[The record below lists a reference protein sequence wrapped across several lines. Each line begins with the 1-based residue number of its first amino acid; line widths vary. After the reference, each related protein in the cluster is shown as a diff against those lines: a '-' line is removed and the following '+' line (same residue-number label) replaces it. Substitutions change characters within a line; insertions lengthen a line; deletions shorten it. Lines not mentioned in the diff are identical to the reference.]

1 MLTDFY
7 GNQLTTSTGLARDSY
22 DIGLRA
28 FLSANYGAQ
37 EAFSQA
43 IEADPNFTLAY
54 LGLARAF
61 MSSGQLADAKA
72 VLGKAKNLLEGS
84 TDREKSHFFCCELIL
99 SGEAKKARVAVQN
112 HVSEW
117 SRDAMIAQMSTS
129 VFGLIGFS
137 GQAGRETD
145 LLEYTAKLLP
155 HYGEDWWM
163 ISMHAISLCE
173 TGQTLKS
180 MQLMERALNLNPRNA
195 NAAHFFAHIL
205 YEENE
210 VSAGRDYLAAWM
222 PNYDHR
228 SLLHGHLSWHQALWA
243 LHDGDENS
251 MWDIV
256 DNSVSQEKGS
266 SLPINALTDT
276 ASIYYRAE
284 LAGIKVSTERWLKLS
299 EYAAEKFPTM
309 GQSFA
314 DIHAALA
321 HAMAGNEEYLSKLI
335 YGNSG
340 FAGDIV
346 PAVAKAWQAI
356 SANKWDK
363 AREELEP
370 ASSQFERFGGSRAQ
384 RDLLEF
390 SYVNVLLRTGD
401 NEAARKILLERRP
414 VFYDTAPIEAISET
428 KSYS

>member
-7 GNQLTTSTGLARDSY
+7 GNHLTTSTGLARDNY

-43 IEADPNFTLAY
+43 VEADPNFSLAY
-54 LGLARAF
+54 LGLARSF
-61 MSSGQLADAKA
+61 MSSGEIDEAKRALA
-72 VLGKAKNLLEGS
+72 KAKNVLS
-84 TDREKSHFFCCELIL
+84 VTTDREKSHFSCCELIL
-99 SGEAKKARVAVQN
+99 SGQSQKARAAVYK
-112 HVSEW
+112 HISEW
-117 SRDAMIAQMSTS
+117 PRDAMIAQMNTS

-137 GQAGRETD
+137 GKVGREAD
-145 LLEYTAKLLP
+145 LLEYTGKLLP
-155 HYGEDWWM
+155 HYGDDWWM
-163 ISMHAISLCE
+163 MSMHAISLCE

-180 MQLMERALNLNPRNA
+180 MQLMEKALNLNPRNA

-222 PNYDHR
+222 PKYDRR

-243 LHDGDENS
+243 LHDGDES
-251 MWDIV
+251 VMWEIV
-256 DNSVSQEKGS
+256 DASVSNEKGS

-284 LAGIKVSTERWLKLS
+284 LAGYEVSSERWYKLS
-299 EYAAEKFPTM
+299 EYAADKFPNM

-314 DIHAALA
+314 DVHAALA
-321 HAMAGNEEYLSKLI
+321 HAMAGNEEYLSKLME
-335 YGNSG
+335 GNSG

-346 PAVAKAWQAI
+346 PPIAKAWKAI
-356 SANKWDK
+356 SENKWDT
-363 AREELEP
+363 AREELET
-370 ASSQFERFGGSRAQ
+370 ASSDFERFGGSRAQ

-390 SYVNVLLRTGD
+390 TYVNVLMRSG
-401 NEAARKILLERRP
+401 NKEAARKTLLERRP
-414 VFYDTAPIEAISET
+414 NFYEAAPIETIA
-428 KSYS
+428 KSNN

>member
-28 FLSANYGAQ
+28 FLSANYGAL

-43 IEADPNFTLAY
+43 IEADPNFALAY
-54 LGLARAF
+54 LGLARAL
-61 MSSGQLADAKA
+61 MSSGQVAEAKT
-72 VLGKAKNLLEGS
+72 VLGKAKNLLGEV
-84 TDREKSHFFCCELIL
+84 TDREKSHFLCCELIIL
-99 SGEAKKARVAVQN
+99 GEAKKAKKAVQT

-117 SRDAMIAQMSTS
+117 PRDAMIAQMSTS

-137 GQAGRETD
+137 GEVGRETD

-163 ISMHAISLCE
+163 MSMHAISLCE

-180 MQLMERALNLNPRNA
+180 MQLMEKALNLNPRNA
-195 NAAHFFAHIL
+195 NAAHFFSHIL

-222 PNYDHR
+222 PNYDRR

-243 LHDGDENS
+243 LNDGDETS

-256 DNSVSQEKGS
+256 DTSVSQEKGS

-284 LAGIKVSTERWLKLS
+284 LAGYTVSSDRWKNLS
-299 EYAAEKFPTM
+299 KYAAEKFPNM

-321 HAMAGNEEYLSKLI
+321 HAMAGNDEYLSKLI
-335 YGNSG
+335 DGNSG

-346 PAVAKAWQAI
+346 PAVAKAWKSI
-356 SANKWDK
+356 FENKWDK
-363 AREELEP
+363 AKEELEI
-370 ASSQFERFGGSRAQ
+370 ASSEFERFGGSRAQ

-390 SYVNVLLRTGD
+390 TYVNVLLRTG
-401 NEAARKILLERRP
+401 NKETAQKTLLERRP
-414 VFYDTAPIEAISET
+414 IFYETAPIEAISRP
-428 KSYS
+428 

>member
-7 GNQLTTSTGLARDSY
+7 GNHLTTSTGLARDGY
-22 DIGLRA
+22 DIGVRA
-28 FLSANYGAQ
+28 FLSANYGAH

-43 IEADPNFTLAY
+43 IEADPRFALAY

-61 MSSGQLADAKA
+61 MSSGQVADAKA
-72 VLGKAKNLLEGS
+72 ALGKAKNLLDRLTS
-84 TDREKSHFFCCELIL
+84 REKSHFLCCELFL
-99 SGEAKKARVAVQN
+99 LGEAKKARAAVHN
-112 HVSEW
+112 HLLEW
-117 SRDAMIAQMSTS
+117 PRDAMVAQMSTS

-137 GQAGRETD
+137 GEVGREAD
-145 LLEYTAKLLP
+145 LLEYTKKLLP

-163 ISMHAISLCE
+163 MSMHAISLCE

-180 MQLMERALNLNPRNA
+180 MQLMEKALNLHPRNA

-222 PNYDHR
+222 PNYDRR

-243 LHDGDENS
+243 LHDGDES
-251 MWDIV
+251 AMWEIV
-256 DNSVSQEKGS
+256 DASVSNEKGS

-284 LAGIKVSTERWLKLS
+284 LSGYDVSAERWIKLS
-299 EYAAEKFPTM
+299 KYAAEKFPTM

-321 HAMAGNEEYLSKLI
+321 HAMAGNEEFLRKLI
-335 YGNSG
+335 DGNSG

-346 PAVAKAWQAI
+346 PAVAKAWKAI
-356 SANKWDK
+356 SEKKWDK
-363 AREELEP
+363 AREELET
-370 ASSQFERFGGSRAQ
+370 ASSEFERFGGSRAQ

-390 SYVNVLLRTGD
+390 TYVNVLMRTG
-401 NEAARKILLERRP
+401 NKANAQKILLERRP
-414 VFYDTAPIEAISET
+414 VFYEKAPIEAISG
-428 KSYS
+428 S

>member
-43 IEADPNFTLAY
+43 IEADPNFALAY
-54 LGLARAF
+54 LGLFRAF
-61 MSSGQLADAKA
+61 MSSGQVADAKV
-72 VLGKAKNLLEGS
+72 VLGKAKNLLEGV
-84 TDREKSHFFCCELIL
+84 TDREKSHFLCCELIFL
-99 SGEAKKARVAVQN
+99 GEVKKARAKVHK
-112 HVSEW
+112 HVLMW
-117 SRDAMIAQMSTS
+117 PRDAMVAQINTS

-137 GQAGRETD
+137 GELGREID
-145 LLEYTAKLLP
+145 LLEYTGRLLP
-155 HYGEDWWM
+155 HYGDDWWM
-163 ISMHAISLCE
+163 LSMHAISLCE

-180 MQLMERALNLNPRNA
+180 MQLMEKALNLNPRNA

-210 VSAGRDYLAAWM
+210 VSAGRDYLAAWI
-222 PNYDHR
+222 PNYDSR

-243 LHDGDENS
+243 LHDGDETE
-251 MWDIV
+251 MWEVIDS
-256 DNSVSQEKGS
+256 SVSQEKGS

-284 LAGIKVSTERWLKLS
+284 MAGYTVSSERWVNLS
-299 EYAAEKFPTM
+299 KYAAEKFPNM

-321 HAMAGNEEYLSKLI
+321 HAMAGNKEYLSKLI
-335 YGNSG
+335 DGNIG

-346 PAVAKAWQAI
+346 PAVAKAWKAI
-356 SANKWDK
+356 SENKWDK
-363 AREELEP
+363 ARKELET
-370 ASSQFERFGGSRAQ
+370 ASSEFERFGGSRAQ

-390 SYVNVLLRTGD
+390 TYVNVLLRTGKK
-401 NEAARKILLERRP
+401 EAARKTLLERRP
-414 VFYDTAPIEAISET
+414 VFYEIAPIQAISE
-428 KSYS
+428 

>member
-1 MLTDFY
+1 MLIDFY
-7 GNQLTTSTGLARDSY
+7 GNRLTTNTGLARDNY

-28 FLSANYGAQ
+28 FLSANYGAM

-43 IEADPNFTLAY
+43 IEADPNFALAY
-54 LGLARAF
+54 LGLARAL
-61 MSSGQLADAKA
+61 MTSGQVAEAKA
-72 VLGKAKNLLEGS
+72 ALGKAKNLLEELTS
-84 TDREKSHFFCCELIL
+84 REKSHFLCCELVIL
-99 SGEAKKARVAVQN
+99 GEAKKARAAVYN

-117 SRDAMIAQMSTS
+117 PRDVMVAQMSTS

-137 GQAGRETD
+137 GEVGRETD
-145 LLEYTAKLLP
+145 LLEYTEKLLP

-163 ISMHAISLCE
+163 MSMHAISLCE

-180 MQLMERALNLNPRNA
+180 MQLMESALNLNPRNA

-222 PNYDHR
+222 PKYDRR

-243 LHDGDENS
+243 LHDGDETS
-251 MWDIV
+251 MWELV
-256 DNSVSQEKGS
+256 DSSVSQEKGS

-284 LAGIKVSTERWLKLS
+284 LAGYKVSSERWHKLS
-299 EYAAEKFPTM
+299 EYAANKFPNM

-335 YGNSG
+335 DGNSG

-346 PAVAKAWQAI
+346 PAVAKAG
-356 SANKWDK
+356 
-363 AREELEP
+363 RLY
-370 ASSQFERFGGSRAQ
+370 
-384 RDLLEF
+384 L
-390 SYVNVLLRTGD
+390 
-401 NEAARKILLERRP
+401 KINGIRQ
-414 VFYDTAPIEAISET
+414 S
-428 KSYS
+428 

>member
-28 FLSANYGAQ
+28 FLSANYGAM

-43 IEADPNFTLAY
+43 IEADPNFALAY
-54 LGLARAF
+54 LGLARAL
-61 MSSGQLADAKA
+61 MSSGQVAEAKVA
-72 VLGKAKNLLEGS
+72 IGKVKNLLQELTS
-84 TDREKSHFFCCELIL
+84 REKSHFLCCELVL
-99 SGEAKKARVAVQN
+99 LGEAKKARIAVQN

-117 SRDAMIAQMSTS
+117 PRDVMIAQMSTS

-137 GQAGRETD
+137 GKVGRETD
-145 LLEYTAKLLP
+145 LLDYTTKLMP

-163 ISMHAISLCE
+163 MSMHAISFCE

-180 MQLMERALNLNPRNA
+180 MRLMEKALNLNPRNA

-222 PNYDHR
+222 PNYDRR

-243 LHDGDENS
+243 LYDGDETS
-251 MWDIV
+251 MWALV
-256 DNSVSQEKGS
+256 DASVSQEKGS

-284 LAGIKVSTERWLKLS
+284 LAGYNVSTERWLKLS
-299 EYAAEKFPTM
+299 EYASQKFPTM

-335 YGNSG
+335 DGNSG

-346 PAVAKAWQAI
+346 PAVAKSWKAI
-356 SANKWDK
+356 SENKWDT
-363 AREELEP
+363 AREELETVLFE
-370 ASSQFERFGGSRAQ
+370 FERFGGSRAQ

-390 SYVNVLLRTGD
+390 AYVNVLLRTG
-401 NEAARKILLERRP
+401 NKETALKTLLDRRP
-414 VFYDTAPIEAISET
+414 VFYDKSPIEAISV
-428 KSYS
+428 

>member
-7 GNQLTTSTGLARDSY
+7 GNNLTTNTGLARDSY

-28 FLSANYGAQ
+28 FLSANYGAH

-61 MSSGQLADAKA
+61 MSSGQVVEAKA
-72 VLGKAKNLLEGS
+72 ALEKAKYLLEGV
-84 TDREKSHFFCCELIL
+84 TDREKSHFLCCELVIL
-99 SGEAKKARVAVQN
+99 GEAKKAKTAVQA

-117 SRDAMIAQMSTS
+117 PRDAMVAQMNTS

-137 GQAGRETD
+137 GKAGREND
-145 LLEYTAKLLP
+145 LLEYTAELLP

-163 ISMHAISLCE
+163 MSMHAISLCE

-180 MQLMERALNLNPRNA
+180 MQLMEKALNFNPRNA

-210 VSAGRDYLAAWM
+210 VSAGRDYLTAWM
-222 PNYDHR
+222 PNYDRR

-243 LHDGDENS
+243 LHDGDETS

-256 DNSVSQEKGS
+256 DTSVSQEKGS

-284 LAGIKVSTERWLKLS
+284 LAGYNVSTDRWMNLS
-299 EYAAEKFPTM
+299 KYAAEKFPNM

-321 HAMAGNEEYLSKLI
+321 HAMAGNEKYLRKLI
-335 YGNSG
+335 DGNSG

-356 SANKWDK
+356 FENKWHK
-363 AREELEP
+363 AKQELEI
-370 ASSQFERFGGSRAQ
+370 ASSEFERFGGSRAQ

-390 SYVNVLLRTGD
+390 TYVNVLLRTG
-401 NEAARKILLERRP
+401 NKEIARKTLLERRP
-414 VFYDTAPIEAISET
+414 IFYETAPIEELSRP
-428 KSYS
+428 

>member
-7 GNQLTTSTGLARDSY
+7 GNHLTTNTGLARDSY

-43 IEADPNFTLAY
+43 VEADPNFALAY

-61 MSSGQLADAKA
+61 ISSGQITDAKA
-72 VLGKAKNLLEGS
+72 ALVKAKNLLEGLTS
-84 TDREKSHFFCCELIL
+84 REKSHFLCCELVFL
-99 SGEAKKARVAVQN
+99 GEAKKARAAVYK

-117 SRDAMIAQMSTS
+117 PCDAMIAQMCTS

-137 GQAGRETD
+137 GEVGRENA
-145 LLEYTAKLLP
+145 LLDYTAKLLP

-163 ISMHAISLCE
+163 MSMHAISLCE
-173 TGQTLKS
+173 MGQTLKS
-180 MQLMERALNLNPRNA
+180 MQLMEKALNLNPRNA

-210 VSAGRDYLAAWM
+210 VLAGRDYLSAWM
-222 PNYDHR
+222 PNYDRR

-243 LHDGDENS
+243 LHAGDERT
-251 MWDIV
+251 MWEIV
-256 DNSVSQEKGS
+256 DASVLNETGS
-266 SLPINALTDT
+266 SLPINVLTDT
-276 ASIYYRAE
+276 ASIYYRAD
-284 LAGIKVSTERWLKLS
+284 LAGYNVSVERWIKLS
-299 EYAAEKFPTM
+299 EYAAEKFPNM

-321 HAMAGNEEYLSKLI
+321 HSMAGNEEYLSKLI
-335 YGNSG
+335 TGSSG

-346 PAVAKAWQAI
+346 PAVAKAWKAI
-356 SANKWDK
+356 SENKWDNAK
-363 AREELEP
+363 EELENV
-370 ASSQFERFGGSRAQ
+370 SSEFERFGGSRAQ

-390 SYVNVLLRTGD
+390 TYVNVLLRNGNKKT
-401 NEAARKILLERRP
+401 ARTTLLERRP
-414 VFYDTAPIEAISET
+414 VFFETAPIEAISV
-428 KSYS
+428 S

>member
-43 IEADPNFTLAY
+43 IEADPNFALAY

-61 MSSGQLADAKA
+61 MSSGQVAEAKA
-72 VLGKAKNLLEGS
+72 ALGNAKNLLEGV
-84 TDREKSHFFCCELIL
+84 TDREKSHFLCCEFIL
-99 SGEAKKARVAVQN
+99 SGEAKKARMAVHN

-117 SRDAMIAQMSTS
+117 PRDAMIAQMSTS

-137 GQAGRETD
+137 GEAGREND

-163 ISMHAISLCE
+163 MSMHAISLCE

-180 MQLMERALNLNPRNA
+180 MQLMEKALSLNSRNA

-222 PNYDHR
+222 PNYDRR
-228 SLLHGHLSWHQALWA
+228 SFLHGHLSWHQALWA
-243 LHDGDENS
+243 LHDGDETS
-251 MWDIV
+251 MWEIV
-256 DNSVSQEKGS
+256 DSSVSQEKGS

-284 LAGIKVSTERWLKLS
+284 LAGFNVSTERWFKLS
-299 EYAAEKFPTM
+299 EYAAQKFPNM

-321 HAMAGNEEYLSKLI
+321 HAMAGNEEYLNKLI
-335 YGNSG
+335 DGNTG

-346 PAVAKAWQAI
+346 PALAKAWKGI
-356 SANKWDK
+356 SENKWDK
-363 AREELEP
+363 AREELETT
-370 ASSQFERFGGSRAQ
+370 SSEFERFGGSRAQ

-390 SYVNVLLRTGD
+390 TYVNVLLRTG
-401 NEAARKILLERRP
+401 NKETARKTLLERRP
-414 VFYDTAPIEAISET
+414 VFYETAPIKTISGL
-428 KSYS
+428 

>member
-7 GNQLTTSTGLARDSY
+7 GNNLTTNTGLARDSY

-61 MSSGQLADAKA
+61 MSSGQVDEAKA
-72 VLGKAKNLLEGS
+72 TLGKAKNLLRGLTS
-84 TDREKSHFFCCELIL
+84 REKSHFLCCELVL
-99 SGEAKKARVAVQN
+99 LGETKKARAAVQT

-117 SRDAMIAQMSTS
+117 PRDAMVAQMSTS

-137 GQAGRETD
+137 GKAGREND

-163 ISMHAISLCE
+163 MSMHAISLCE
-173 TGQTLKS
+173 TGQTLES
-180 MQLMERALNLNPRNA
+180 MQLMEKALNLNSRNA

-222 PNYDHR
+222 PKYDRR
-228 SLLHGHLSWHQALWA
+228 SLLYGHLSWHQALWA
-243 LHDGDENS
+243 LHEGEETV
-251 MWDIV
+251 MWGIV
-256 DNSVSQEKGS
+256 DSSILPGKGS
-266 SLPINALTDT
+266 SVPINTLTDT

-284 LAGIKVSTERWLKLS
+284 LAGFRVSSERWLNLS
-299 EYAAEKFPTM
+299 KYAAEKFPIM

-321 HAMAGNEEYLSKLI
+321 HAMAGDDEFLGKLI
-335 YGNSG
+335 DGESG
-340 FAGDIV
+340 FAGDVV
-346 PAVAKAWQAI
+346 PLVASAWKAI
-356 SANKWDK
+356 SEKKWAEAGEK
-363 AREELEP
+363 LKT
-370 ASSQFERFGGSRAQ
+370 ASSDFERLGGSRAQ

-390 SYVNVLLRTGD
+390 TYVNVLLRNGKRET
-401 NEAARKILLERRP
+401 ALKTLLERRSA
-414 VFYDTAPIEAISET
+414 FYDAAPIKAIFDS
-428 KSYS
+428 